1 MTLRLD
7 RYAPEWARGIVEDL
21 DAGITGHEA
30 VSNATAGLRQLAD
43 DAEQRAILADQHADE
58 WNASKMIC
66 ATDHAR
72 KNRELGQRM
81 RLEAE
86 DLRRTAGCVATLRGE
101 YIAIARLLR

>member
-1 MTLRLD
+1 MTCRVD
-7 RYAPEWARGIVEDL
+7 SYGPAWAHGIIFDL